1 MASKGKPYLQPQETQ
16 RYLERIGLSNAP
28 RVTLEGLAA
37 LLRCHLLHVPFENI
51 DVMLHIPIS
60 LDAASLYQKLVVKRR
75 GGFCY
80 ELNGLFCTLLNSLG
94 FNARRISA
102 RVFDPER
109 GYGPEYDHM
118 AIVVPLEGR
127 EYLCDVGFG
136 EFCFTPI
143 DIIPTSTHIDARGNY
158 RMDSFGEGFLV
169 TRLTER
175 EVGNPQYAFTT
186 QAQPVV
192 AFNKMCHYHQTSPD
206 SPFTQKRL
214 VSLATETGRIT
225 LSGQELIQTENGR
238 VIREKIES
246 PEHFD
251 MLYNRLFAKRAT

>member
-1 MASKGKPYLQPQETQ
+1 MASKGKRYLQPLEIK
-16 RYLERIGLSNAP
+16 RYLARIGLSSAP
-28 RVTLEGLAA
+28 LVSFEGLAVLQRSH
-37 LLRCHLLHVPFENI
+37 LLRVPFENI
-51 DVMLHIPIS
+51 DVMLRIPIS
-60 LDAASLYQKLVVKRR
+60 LDTASLFQKLVVDQR

-80 ELNGLFCTLLNSLG
+80 ELNGLFCTLLSSLG
-94 FNARRISA
+94 FDARRISA
-102 RVFDPER
+102 RVFDPKR

-118 AIVVPLEGR
+118 AIVVQLEGR

-143 DIIPTSTHIDARGNY
+143 SINPAYTHSDARGDY
-158 RMDSFGEGFLV
+158 RINSFAEGFLV
-169 TRLTER
+169 TRLAEG
-175 EVGNPQYAFTT
+175 EAGNPQYAFTT

-251 MLYNRLFAKRAT
+251 MLYNRFFAKRAT